1 MKEVIRKINFV
12 RSSAKIEAVRNL
24 KSWCNFL
31 SMPCGNCPFS
41 VPPYDHEE
49 GIFVEGVEDC
59 ALDELAFKGEDFK
72 GYQLPEKEID
82 RLAERGAD

>member
-12 RSSAKIEAVRNL
+12 RTSAKIEAVQNL

-72 GYQLPEKEID
+72 GYQLEKEID

>member
-12 RSSAKIEAVRNL
+12 RASAKSEAVQNL
-24 KSWCNFL
+24 KSWGNFL

-59 ALDELAFKGEDFK
+59 SLDELAFKGEDFK

-82 RLAERGAD
+82 RLVERGAD